1 MKSIFIR
8 LLAVL
13 IAVMI
18 FGSPLIVARAQTQT
32 TTAAPTQQPSA
43 PNKQDQQLKLSTD
56 LVSLKVTVADSF
68 GRVVTGLRQ
77 ENFTIYDDKV
87 QQQIAH
93 FTEADAP
100 ISIGII
106 FDISNSMGG
115 IIQSSMQALRR
126 FIETSHEE
134 DDFFL
139 VGFNNHARLVQDFTT
154 SPDQVL
160 GRLVL
165 VKPGGMTAL
174 YDAVYLGV
182 EKVQQGRHQKRALLI
197 ISDGEENNSRYN
209 EGELRR
215 LIKEAGV
222 QIYAI
227 KIGGPW
233 SYGKNVLEGIAEQT
247 GGRAFVP
254 GYDKGLS
261 FLDICTRIALELRHQ
276 YSIGFYPSDAR
287 AAIQWHRVQVK
298 ITAPKGLGRLS
309 LTYKDRYE
317 TFRK

>member
-1 MKSIFIR
+1 
-8 LLAVL
+8 
-13 IAVMI
+13 
-18 FGSPLIVARAQTQT
+18 
-32 TTAAPTQQPSA
+32 
-43 PNKQDQQLKLSTD
+43 
-56 LVSLKVTVADSF
+56 TVADSF

-100 ISIGII
+100 VSIGII

-115 IIQSSMQALRR
+115 IIQGSMVALRR

-139 VGFNNHARLVQDFTT
+139 IGFNNRAKLVQDFTT

-197 ISDGEENNSRYN
+197 ISDGEENNSRYS

-254 GYDKGLS
+254 GD
-261 FLDICTRIALELRHQ
+261 E
-276 YSIGFYPSDAR
+276 
-287 AAIQWHRVQVK
+287 
-298 ITAPKGLGRLS
+298 
-309 LTYKDRYE
+309 
-317 TFRK
+317 